1 MFTAPATSKDP
12 QTTPPP
18 PHREGTDF
26 YDARHWETAYR
37 HFDEN
42 AVPQILLFL
51 QDDLSRS
58 RRREAAWLSVIVHLF
73 IVILLVNQPYIMRLF
88 PRHQLTYIPLKEQ
101 TQESP
106 IFLDMPPDAQKIT
119 KRPNTNILSD
129 KDRIATSKAP
139 QIDRKELQHILGDRK
154 TGVPGA
160 PGAPGMPA
168 APPQQAS
175 PPQMAQ
181 NNPGQQSQPSPEQ
194 QQQQPAPQQQS
205 NNQVAQLQAPP
216 VPQPRKSPP
225 VNFNTG
231 GYVGSQIS
239 QAANAVAATRGAAGS
254 DGGQF
259 GTNLGN
265 GASAQGNLEVLSD
278 TMGVDFGPYLSRV
291 VQNVRENWY
300 TLIPEVARPPI
311 MKKGKVAIQFAIMK
325 DGSVAGMQ
333 WAGSSGDIA
342 LDRAAWGGITASN
355 PFPPLPTEF
364 KGQYLALRFYFYYNP
379 DARDL
384 R

>member
-1 MFTAPATSKDP
+1 
-12 QTTPPP
+12 
-18 PHREGTDF
+18 
-26 YDARHWETAYR
+26 
-37 HFDEN
+37 
-42 AVPQILLFL
+42 L

-73 IVILLVNQPYIMRLF
+73 VVILLVNQPYIMRLF
-88 PRHQLTYIPLKEQ
+88 PRHQLTYVPLKEQ

-119 KRPNTNILSD
+119 KRPNTDILSD

-139 QIDRKELQHILGDRK
+139 QINRKELQHILGDRK

-168 APPQQAS
+168 APPQAAS

-194 QQQQPAPQQQS
+194 QQQQQPASQPQQ
-205 NNQVAQLQAPP
+205 NNPQTAQLQAPP
-216 VPQPRKSPP
+216 PPQPRKSPP

-231 GYVGSQIS
+231 GYVGSQIN